1 MADATLVTIRD
12 RSSGRYHKRYRVAA
26 GSSLIGYEA
35 DNADDAGAYDEVP
48 IAEAEKADRADLC
61 RRCWPSEDDAST
73 WPESV
78 P

>member
-1 MADATLVTIRD
+1 MSEATLVTIRD

-48 IAEAEKADRADLC
+48 LSEAEAADRADLC
-61 RRCWPSEDDAST
+61 RRCWPAEDDAST